1 MNFNIFKISVYPD
14 TRSMVLLHLND
25 ARGAL
30 TSFALAYMTYI
41 ARTRLMNSN
50 WRQRLGHA
58 SNIYYQVVIYI
69 IVLVSHRS
77 W

>member
-50 WRQRLGHA
+50 
-58 SNIYYQVVIYI
+58 
-69 IVLVSHRS
+69 
-77 W
+77 